1 MHHNLIFF
9 EGLTGSGK
17 STLSQWLAWRLAERG
32 QVVRWCSEMSA
43 SHPFDDPDIKHDLLG
58 DDFLKKAVE
67 GWALAAQRM
76 ADFDGVW
83 VLDCGPLQKTA
94 MLALHLGLGVDLIEE
109 ALVQIGTQLSPL
121 NPKMICFHQ
130 DSVCD
135 QVRSIYQQRG
145 ERFCDALVEWTDRS
159 AVPEARKGIEGSC
172 DFWQSYAQIC
182 TELSPTL
189 CDQVETLDSSL
200 KDWDGQRR
208 VLSQLFS
215 LPEEPPLP
223 PVNLDFIGTYRRNDR
238 PGECRLF
245 MQDGALVLTGLMEP
259 LESFSALISLGNETC
274 VVRGQDV
281 ILRLSDQ
288 GKQIEVESGWKRLK
302 GVVLT
307 QTTDY
312 G

>member
-172 DFWQSYAQIC
+172 DFGKAMHRFARNFHRPYVIKWKPSTAVLKTGMGNVGCSANCLVCQRNH
-182 TELSPTL
+182 L
-189 CDQVETLDSSL
+189 CHL
-200 KDWDGQRR
+200 
-208 VLSQLFS
+208 
-215 LPEEPPLP
+215 
-223 PVNLDFIGTYRRNDR
+223 
-238 PGECRLF
+238 
-245 MQDGALVLTGLMEP
+245 
-259 LESFSALISLGNETC
+259 
-274 VVRGQDV
+274 
-281 ILRLSDQ
+281 
-288 GKQIEVESGWKRLK
+288 
-302 GVVLT
+302 
-307 QTTDY
+307 
-312 G
+312 